1 MGVIVTSNPDDG
13 VRNGARSRVAVDELF
28 RGVPAIESVDELA
41 SAEIFESDEELDE
54 FLLAV
59 RADREADLA

>member
-1 MGVIVTSNPDDG
+1 MTSNPDHG
-13 VRNGARSRVAVDELF
+13 VRNGARSRVTVDELF
-28 RGVPAIESVDELA
+28 RDVPAIESIDELA

-54 FLLAV
+54 FLVAV